1 MRAGRARAC
10 WQSAES
16 VVLFSRRGEA
26 SPRQRSAKGTLSI
39 AYQINGESRL
49 LSIEEAL

>member
-1 MRAGRARAC
+1 MRAGRARAR
-10 WQSAES
+10 WSPQK
-16 VVLFSRRGEA
+16 VLYCFHRAAKRRRDNE
-26 SPRQRSAKGTLSI
+26 SAKGTLSI